1 MSRRQ
6 SMTLDSTLF
15 AASSM
20 RWSREEAASSDVVVM
35 TTPIKRERA
44 RMARHCTVLQCRES
58 PMRIAQPAVALLL
71 FAVSFAAAG
80 AETVPIP
87 RAGETIDVSIV
98 NLDVIVT
105 DSKGNHVLGLTA
117 SDFEVFEDG
126 KPQAISNF
134 AQYVSGPKAT
144 VTSST
149 AGVSLPPS
157 EAPQRERR
165 TIAIFIEDFHLPGFR
180 VTAIFDALKKTLHEV
195 VAPGDAIL
203 IATWK
208 LRTKIVLDYTDNLG

>member
-6 SMTLDSTLF
+6 SMTFDSTLF

-58 PMRIAQPAVALLL
+58 PMRIAQSAVALLL
-71 FAVSFAAAG
+71 FAVSFTAP
-80 AETVPIP
+80 AEELPIP

-105 DSKGNHVLGLTA
+105 DHKGNHVPGLTA
-117 SDFEVFEDG
+117 SDFEVFED
-126 KPQAISNF
+126 
-134 AQYVSGPKAT
+134 
-144 VTSST
+144 
-149 AGVSLPPS
+149 
-157 EAPQRERR
+157 
-165 TIAIFIEDFHLPGFR
+165 
-180 VTAIFDALKKTLHEV
+180 
-195 VAPGDAIL
+195 
-203 IATWK
+203 
-208 LRTKIVLDYTDNLG
+208 